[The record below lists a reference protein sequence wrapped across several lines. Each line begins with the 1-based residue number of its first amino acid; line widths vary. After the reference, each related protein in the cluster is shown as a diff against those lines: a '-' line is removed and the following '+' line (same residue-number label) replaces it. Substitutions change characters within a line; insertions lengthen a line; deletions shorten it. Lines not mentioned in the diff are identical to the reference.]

1 MKKQILLTLVT
12 PLLAMLTVS
21 SAFAESEITRLQ
33 RVKTES
39 CETSEL
45 AKAITATADNVLY
58 SEKKVTVLEES
69 LGITTSQK
77 EAGTIAKVLG
87 SYPRSSVAAHS
98 KTVTRAEADAAQ
110 GKVGV
115 TAPAL
120 FDVVYA
126 VQDASGAQIGE
137 KGRVSIAVT
146 CRVEKSGD
154 KIARAASLLSFD
166 VKPKG
171 TK

>member
-12 PLLAMLTVS
+12 LLTVS
-21 SAFAESEITRLQ
+21 SAFAESEITKLQ
-33 RVKTES
+33 RVKTAS
-39 CETSEL
+39 CSTEEL

-58 SEKKVTVLEES
+58 DEKQVTVLEDS
-69 LGITTSQK
+69 LNITTAEK
-77 EAGTIAKVLG
+77 EAGMQAKVLG
-87 SYPRSSVAAHS
+87 SYPRSSVAAHN
-98 KTVTRAEADAAQ
+98 KTIARAEAAAAS

-115 TAPAL
+115 TAPAS

-126 VQDASGAQIGE
+126 VQDASGAQIGA

-146 CRVEKSGD
+146 CRIEKIGN
-154 KIARAASLLSFD
+154 KTAHAASLLSFN

-171 TK
+171 AK

>member
-12 PLLAMLTVS
+12 LLTVS

-39 CETSEL
+39 CATTEL
-45 AKAITATADNVLY
+45 QKAITATADNVLY
-58 SEKKVTVLEES
+58 AEKKVTVLEES
-69 LGITTSQK
+69 LGITTAQK
-77 EAGTIAKVLG
+77 ESGIQAKVLG
-87 SYPRSSVAAHS
+87 SYPRSSVATHS
-98 KTVTRAEADAAQ
+98 KTVARAEADAKA

-126 VQDASGAQIGE
+126 VQDANGAQIGS

-146 CRVEKSGD
+146 CRVEKIGSTM
-154 KIARAASLLSFD
+154 AHAASLLSFD
-166 VKPKG
+166 VKAKG
-171 TK
+171 VK

>member
-12 PLLAMLTVS
+12 LLTVS

-33 RVKTES
+33 RVKTQS
-39 CETSEL
+39 CATSEL

-69 LGITTSQK
+69 LGITTAQK
-77 EAGTIAKVLG
+77 EAGTTAKVLG

-98 KTVTRAEADAAQ
+98 KTVNRAEADAAA

-115 TAPAL
+115 TTPAL

-126 VQDASGAQIGE
+126 VQDSSGAQIGS

-146 CRVEKSGD
+146 CRVEKIGN
-154 KIARAASLLSFD
+154 KIAHAASLLSFD
-166 VKPKG
+166 VKAKG
-171 TK
+171 VK

>member
-1 MKKQILLTLVT
+1 MKKQILFTLVT
-12 PLLAMLTVS
+12 LLTVS

-33 RVKTES
+33 RVATES
-39 CETSEL
+39 CATSEL

-69 LGITTSQK
+69 LGITTAQK
-77 EAGTIAKVLG
+77 EAGTTAKVLG
-87 SYPRSSVAAHS
+87 SYPRSSVAQHS
-98 KTVTRAEADAAQ
+98 KTVTRAEAEAQ
-110 GKVGV
+110 AGKVGV

-126 VQDASGAQIGE
+126 VQDSSGAQIGS

-146 CRVEKSGD
+146 CRVEKSGNTI
-154 KIARAASLLSFD
+154 KHNASLLSFD
-166 VKPKG
+166 VKAKG
-171 TK
+171 VK

>member
-12 PLLAMLTVS
+12 LLTVS

-33 RVKTES
+33 RVKTVS
-39 CETSEL
+39 CATSEL
-45 AKAITATADNVLY
+45 QKAITATADNVLY
-58 SEKKVTVLEES
+58 SEKKVSVLEDS
-69 LGITTSQK
+69 LKITTAEK
-77 EAGTIAKVLG
+77 EAGISAKVLG
-87 SYPRSSVAAHS
+87 SFPRSSVTAHNKTIARAQAA
-98 KTVTRAEADAAQ
+98 AAQ

-126 VQDASGAQIGE
+126 VQDAKGAQIGE
-137 KGRVSIAVT
+137 KGRVSISVT
-146 CRVEKSGD
+146 CRIEKIGG
-154 KIARAASLLSFD
+154 KTAHAASLLSFD

>member
-12 PLLAMLTVS
+12 LITVS

-33 RVKTES
+33 RVKTQDCS
-39 CETSEL
+39 SKEL

-69 LGITTSQK
+69 LEITTAQK
-77 EAGTIAKVLG
+77 EAGTIAKVIG
-87 SYPRSSVAAHS
+87 SYPRSSVSAHN
-98 KTVTRAEADAAQ
+98 KTVAKAEAAAAAD
-110 GKVGV
+110 KVGI

-126 VQDASGAQIGE
+126 VQDASGAQIGS

-146 CRVEKSGD
+146 CRVEKIGN
-154 KIARAASLLSFD
+154 KISHAASLLSFD
-166 VKPKG
+166 VKAKG
-171 TK
+171 VK

>member
-12 PLLAMLTVS
+12 LLTVS

-39 CETSEL
+39 CATTEL
-45 AKAITATADNVLY
+45 QKAITATADNVLY

-69 LGITTSQK
+69 LGITTAQK
-77 EAGTIAKVLG
+77 ESGMQAKVLG
-87 SYPRSSVAAHS
+87 SYPRSSVAAHN
-98 KTVTRAEADAAQ
+98 KTVAKAEASAAA

-115 TAPAL
+115 TAPAM

-126 VQDASGAQIGE
+126 VQDANGAQIGS
-137 KGRVSIAVT
+137 KGRVSVGVT
-146 CRVEKSGD
+146 CRVEKIGG
-154 KIARAASLLSFD
+154 KVAHAASLLSFD
-166 VKPKG
+166 VKAKG
-171 TK
+171 VK

>member
-12 PLLAMLTVS
+12 LLTVS
-21 SAFAESEITRLQ
+21 SAFAESEITKLQ

-39 CETSEL
+39 CSTQEL
-45 AKAITATADNVLY
+45 ARAITATADNVLY
-58 SEKKVTVLEES
+58 SEKKVSVLEDS
-69 LGITTSQK
+69 LAITTAEK
-77 EAGTIAKVLG
+77 EAGIKAKVLG

-98 KTVTRAEADAAQ
+98 KTVARAEAAAAS

-126 VQDASGAQIGE
+126 VQDAKGAQIGS

-146 CRVEKSGD
+146 CRVEKIGN
-154 KIARAASLLSFD
+154 KIAHAASLLSFD
-166 VKPKG
+166 VKAKG
-171 TK
+171 VK

>member
-12 PLLAMLTVS
+12 LLTVS

-39 CETSEL
+39 CATSEL
-45 AKAITATADNVLY
+45 QRAIVATADNVLFD
-58 SEKKVTVLEES
+58 EKKVTVLEES
-69 LGITTSQK
+69 LGITTAQK
-77 EAGTIAKVLG
+77 ESGIKAEVLG
-87 SYPRSSVAAHS
+87 SYPRSSLAAHV
-98 KTVTRAEADAAQ
+98 KTVANAEATAKA
-110 GKVGV
+110 GAVGV

-126 VQDASGAQIGE
+126 VKDQKGNIVGN

-146 CRVEKSGD
+146 CRVEQVADGS
-154 KIARAASLLSFD
+154 IAHAASLLSFD
-166 VKPKG
+166 VKAKG
-171 TK
+171 VK